1 MTMLTRAR
9 LREKVKPFV
18 RRFRGISHVH
28 RLAIVYLLA
37 HEHMQVHTIVDSLGI
52 KENLVSHHLR
62 QLNLSGWVLKTRV
75 GRDVTY
81 RLNEKAFVE
90 FNRLFEDTPFEKTV
104 LRKYKG

>member
-1 MTMLTRAR
+1 MLTRAR

-37 HEHMQVHTIVDSLGI
+37 HETMKVHAIVDGVGI
-52 KENLVSHHLR
+52 AENLVSHHLR
-62 QLNLSGWVLKTRV
+62 QLYLSGWVLRTRV

-90 FNRLFEDTPFEKTV
+90 FNRLFIDTPFEKNI
-104 LRKYKG
+104 LRKYQK